1 MNEAQIK
8 LSTII
13 VEEAILTLASI
24 HDTNEG
30 SIMNALKDNNS
41 KIRSEFKRL
50 VAAGC
55 DAIDAIKTQ

>member
-1 MNEAQIK
+1 
-8 LSTII
+8 
-13 VEEAILTLASI
+13 
-24 HDTNEG
+24 
-30 SIMNALKDNNS
+30 MNALKDNNS